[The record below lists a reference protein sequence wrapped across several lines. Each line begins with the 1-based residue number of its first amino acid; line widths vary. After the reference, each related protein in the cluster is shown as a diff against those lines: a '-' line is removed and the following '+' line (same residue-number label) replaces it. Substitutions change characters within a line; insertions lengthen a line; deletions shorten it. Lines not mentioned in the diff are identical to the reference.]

1 MDTIHEQ
8 RSVHEKQLFGLEQAV
23 CTRGNSSEQ
32 EGRHSYWNDD
42 EAQDSADNT
51 EGVGLEG
58 KEKTQGSEK
67 KKQRRTVWLC
77 GTQRRTPRNR

>member
-32 EGRHSYWNDD
+32 EGRHGCK
-42 EAQDSADNT
+42 AHSADNT
-51 EGVGLEG
+51 EGVGVEG
-58 KEKTQGSEK
+58 KKKTQGREKTEEDGVAVRDTKENASE
-67 KKQRRTVWLC
+67 Q
-77 GTQRRTPRNR
+77 